1 MPFVIPLSELM
12 SIFFVTELML
22 VQCKENNKPFIK
34 NTYCD
39 FLELFA
45 FLAPTFATLGLSAGF
60 LVDFSGITLKRAYNR
75 VKKSVCKTNTKTN
88 TDYIVQTLTNK

>member
-22 VQCKENNKPFIK
+22 VQCKENNKPYIK
-34 NTYCD
+34 NTYGD
-39 FLELFA
+39 FLELVA

-60 LVDFSGITLKRAYNR
+60 LVDLSGITLKRAYNR

-88 TDYIVQTLTNK
+88 TDYIVQSLTNK